1 MGKLFSKFPTRSDTI
16 RVAKLRRHEV
26 SKPVQRRV
34 ISGKLVQQLSKFTT
48 IYKLSMSQKNGNIQ
62 ILCTRTVSSEPS
74 VFAET
79 EKIENPQ
86 NLRWLQ
92 MLSSPIT
99 DRAMRM
105 FMMLCT

>member
-1 MGKLFSKFPTRSDTI
+1 MYNNLQTLYEPENGK
-16 RVAKLRRHEV
+16 
-26 SKPVQRRV
+26 
-34 ISGKLVQQLSKFTT
+34 
-48 IYKLSMSQKNGNIQ
+48 IQ

-99 DRAMRM
+99 DRDDVLYIIIGSSRECENNVANPSMCEVKIKM
-105 FMMLCT
+105 TATFYMYLIIINALS